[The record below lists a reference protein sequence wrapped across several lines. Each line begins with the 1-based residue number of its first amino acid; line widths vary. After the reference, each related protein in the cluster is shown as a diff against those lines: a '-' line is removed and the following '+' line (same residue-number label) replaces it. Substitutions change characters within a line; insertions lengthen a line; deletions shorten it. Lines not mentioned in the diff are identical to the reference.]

1 MRDNFLVFGSP
12 RIEEDEIE
20 EVVSCLRSG
29 WIGTGP
35 RVAEFERRFAAY
47 KGAEHSIAVNSCTA
61 ALHLSIL
68 AADIGPG
75 DEVITTP
82 MTFCAS
88 VNAIIHAG
96 ATPVLADID
105 PRSMNIDPEKVRAKI
120 TPRTKAI
127 LPVHF
132 AGRSCDMDPLCAMA
146 DEHGLTIIEDCAH
159 AIETEYRGR
168 KAGTFG
174 DFGCFSFYVT
184 KNVITGSVVET
195 SYNPTAKFPQA
206 FIERREVTYSYE
218 DGDLYHFMD
227 VETYDDIP
235 VGAADVPDNF
245 KFCKEND
252 TCKLLSYKGKV
263 FSVEIP
269 NFVELEVTATEPGVK
284 GNTATNT
291 LKPATVETGAE
302 IRVPLF
308 INEGDKIR
316 IDTRTGEYM
325 ERVN

>member
-1 MRDNFLVFGSP
+1 MAQTTNDIKNGSVLNLDGQLWAVIKFQHVKP
-12 RIEEDEIE
+12 
-20 EVVSCLRSG
+20 G
-29 WIGTGP
+29 
-35 RVAEFERRFAAY
+35 
-47 KGAEHSIAVNSCTA
+47 KGAAFV
-61 ALHLSIL
+61 
-68 AADIGPG
+68 
-75 DEVITTP
+75 
-82 MTFCAS
+82 
-88 VNAIIHAG
+88 
-96 ATPVLADID
+96 
-105 PRSMNIDPEKVRAKI
+105 
-120 TPRTKAI
+120 RTK
-127 LPVHF
+127 
-132 AGRSCDMDPLCAMA
+132 
-146 DEHGLTIIEDCAH
+146 
-159 AIETEYRGR
+159 
-168 KAGTFG
+168 
-174 DFGCFSFYVT
+174 T

-227 VETYDDIP
+227 VETYDDIT

-269 NFVELEVTATEPGVK
+269 NFIELEVTQTEPGVR

-302 IRVPLF
+302 LRVPLF
-308 INEGDKIR
+308 INEGDRIR

-325 ERVN
+325 ERV